1 MSVSKLIMARKLCN
15 VQKDL
20 MNQEIK
26 DDSLESLIHL
36 CYNACLKEGL
46 MFFFSITEDLMIL
59 KLRDITHENYELNIK
74 HAHSR
79 NYSTQMDDFKKKL
92 LFNTFLLTKKS
103 FSASS
108 VEPKKENTVKKEDDV
123 DESKIQMND
132 AAPPTAIRAAM
143 DVLEKNGE
151 PVTRKSI
158 QKHLQLGKMSQ
169 DNKRRCIAYLRTM
182 EE

>member
-1 MSVSKLIMARKLCN
+1 MSQSKLIMARKLCN
-15 VQKDL
+15 VQNDL

-46 MFFFSITEDLMIL
+46 MFFFSITEDLVIL
-59 KLRDITHENYELNIK
+59 KLRDINHENYELNIK

-92 LFNTFLLTKKS
+92 LVNTFLLTKKS

-108 VEPKKENTVKKEDDV
+108 AEEENTVKKEVDD
-123 DESKIQMND
+123 DKKIQMDD
-132 AAPPTAIRAAM
+132 AVPPRAIRAAM
-143 DVLEKNGE
+143 DMLEKNGE

-158 QKHLQLGKMSQ
+158 QKHLQLGKMST
-169 DNKRRCIAYLRTM
+169 DNRRRCIAYLRTM
-182 EE
+182 EEE